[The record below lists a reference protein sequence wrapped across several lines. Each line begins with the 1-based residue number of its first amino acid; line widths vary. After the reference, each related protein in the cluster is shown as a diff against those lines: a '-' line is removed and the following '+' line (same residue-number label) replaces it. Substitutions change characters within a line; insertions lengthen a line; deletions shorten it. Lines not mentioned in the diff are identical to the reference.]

1 MLVSL
6 SFFAAF
12 CAAFCGIGPGTIFCP
27 VLVILDLEPNVAT
40 STGMYLTMLT
50 TISASLQ
57 SLVFKSL
64 PVNYAAII
72 QSITFFGSVPGIYY

>member
-27 VLVILDLEPNVAT
+27 VLVIMDLDPTVAT
-40 STGMYLTMLT
+40 STGMYLTLLT
-50 TISASLQ
+50 TLSAS
-57 SLVFKSL
+57 
-64 PVNYAAII
+64 I
-72 QSITFFGSVPGIYY
+72 